1 LQPIL
6 KTLSC
11 FAPNLTPVCERCVGT
26 YLLTYSL
33 HFNVF
38 YMERQPYVLHSV
50 FTPTWTT
57 IIYNNLEFLQSIHS
71 EDFISLNINTVNPM
85 FNLKK
90 IMSMHYK
97 QLQHIQATSDDKHGN
112 ACSAKYL
119 DCHYSF
125 EMKYF

>member
-26 YLLTYSL
+26 YLLTYSH

-38 YMERQPYVLHSV
+38 YMERQPYV
-50 FTPTWTT
+50 FTFSFYAYLD
-57 IIYNNLEFLQSIHS
+57 YNHLYNLEFLQSIHS

-90 IMSMHYK
+90 NHVNA
-97 QLQHIQATSDDKHGN
+97 LQTVTTYPSN
-112 ACSAKYL
+112 L
-119 DCHYSF
+119 
-125 EMKYF
+125 